1 MADFDAIVVGSGMSG
16 GWVAKELC
24 ERGLKVC
31 VLERGKP
38 TEAARD
44 YSDFVEPWE
53 TKHFDKISTQ
63 VAERD
68 FSITGV
74 NYAMKESNRHLWM
87 TDREQPYQRADGQ
100 SFTWRRGAHVG
111 GRSLLWGRA
120 SYRFSPYDFEV
131 NKLDGEGVDWPVRY
145 GDIAPWYDHVEK
157 FAGIAG
163 NRDGIEQ
170 LPDGKHFQRAFEHT
184 CAELDLKEKLKTTFP
199 ERQLIMGR
207 VAHLTEPTEEQLEL
221 GRGRCQARNRCN
233 HGCSFGAYFSS
244 NHATLPAAKRTGNL
258 TLIPNSA
265 VSKLVHDPV
274 TNRITGVQVADTE
287 TGVGTTHT
295 AKIVFVN
302 ASTIGTTLI
311 LLNSA
316 TEDQPN
322 GLANSS
328 DQLGRNLMDHIG
340 GSQVVAHVP
349 GNLDRYFYGRRPI
362 GAYIP
367 RYRNYPKREE
377 SYKRGWGYQV
387 YSWRDGWGANKG
399 IGEDFKTGNRTPGP
413 WGIMLDA
420 FGECL
425 PDPTN
430 TVRAHKTKTDKWG
443 QPIPVIDFKLGT
455 NEEAL
460 MRAAHAD
467 AFEILEAAGYNGFY
481 EARKPDDYLN
491 GVLGRI
497 HEMGT
502 ARMGRDPN
510 TSVLNGWNQSH
521 DIPNLFVTDGSFMT
535 SSAVQNPS
543 LTYMAFSAR
552 AANHAA
558 DLLQEGEL

>member
-1 MADFDAIVVGSGMSG
+1 MWA
-16 GWVAKELC
+16 
-24 ERGLKVC
+24 
-31 VLERGKP
+31 
-38 TEAARD
+38 
-44 YSDFVEPWE
+44 
-53 TKHFDKISTQ
+53 
-63 VAERD
+63 
-68 FSITGV
+68 
-74 NYAMKESNRHLWM
+74 
-87 TDREQPYQRADGQ
+87 
-100 SFTWRRGAHVG
+100 
-111 GRSLLWGRA
+111 
-120 SYRFSPYDFEV
+120 
-131 NKLDGEGVDWPVRY
+131 
-145 GDIAPWYDHVEK
+145 DIAPWYDHVEK

-170 LPDGKHFQRAFEHT
+170 LPDGEHFQPAFEHT

-199 ERQLIMGR
+199 E
-207 VAHLTEPTEEQLEL
+207 
-221 GRGRCQARNRCN
+221 
-233 HGCSFGAYFSS
+233 
-244 NHATLPAAKRTGNL
+244 
-258 TLIPNSA
+258 

-274 TNRITGVQVADTE
+274 TNRISGVQVVDTK
-287 TGVGTTHT
+287 TGLGATHT

-316 TEDQPN
+316 TESQPN

-349 GNLDRYFYGRRPI
+349 GHLDKYFYGRRPI

-377 SYKRGWGYQV
+377 TYKRGWGYQV
-387 YSWRDGWGANKG
+387 YSWREGWGANKG
-399 IGEDFKTGNRTPGP
+399 IGEDFKTGNRSPGP

-430 TVRAHKTKTDKWG
+430 TVRAHNTKTDKWG
-443 QPIPVIDFKLGT
+443 QPIPVIDFKLGK

-467 AFEILEAAGYNGFY
+467 AFEILQAAGFNGFY
-481 EARKPDDYLN
+481 EATKPDDNLN

-502 ARMGRDPN
+502 ARMGRDPK

-521 DIPNLFVTDGSFMT
+521 DIPNLDPQT
-535 SSAVQNPS
+535 
-543 LTYMAFSAR
+543 R
-552 AANHAA
+552 
-558 DLLQEGEL
+558 